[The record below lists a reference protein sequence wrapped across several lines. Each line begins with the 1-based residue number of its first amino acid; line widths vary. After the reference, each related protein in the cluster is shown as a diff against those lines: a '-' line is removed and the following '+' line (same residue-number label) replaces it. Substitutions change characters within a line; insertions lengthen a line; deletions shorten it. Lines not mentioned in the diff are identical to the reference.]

1 MHKDVSFNVTAM
13 ALGTVP
19 EHKKRTPT
27 AIVVVDS
34 TSGNKTLIFH
44 DVFTPDASNGTAAP
58 TAQTKTF
65 FKIETGGGPVNL
77 TYGLNEL
84 AGIELLGAIDVS
96 CNIGDASGNV
106 HFAFK
111 DV

>member
-1 MHKDVSFNVTAM
+1 MYKDVSFNVTPM

-19 EHKKRTPT
+19 EHKKRIPT

-44 DVFTPDASNGTAAP
+44 DVFTPDASNGTASP

-65 FKIETGGGPVNL
+65 FKIETSGGPVNL
-77 TYGLNEL
+77 TYGVNEL
-84 AGIELLGAIDVS
+84 AGIELLGAVDVS
-96 CNIGDASGNV
+96 SNVGEVSGNI
-106 HFAFK
+106 HFAFR